1 MKFCSKCEN
10 EEDHGAVCQRIRDVE
25 YEIQQLLDKVDPDTD
40 IEQFAKFIRRNMDQV
55 YCIWHLAEKYFSPSL
70 YKLLFRY
77 AINMKILKP
86 ETQEKIV
93 LYNNQILGSKSLI
106 YSISVSLIYLDRLQ
120 DACQTILYCL
130 ENYEN

>member
-1 MKFCSKCEN
+1 MAASSKNGFCHRCKIALPSENIRCSGCGYVRFCSKCEN

-70 YKLLFRY
+70 YKLFFRY

-86 ETQEKIV
+86 ETQEYGMIFNMRNV
-93 LYNNQILGSKSLI
+93 GSK
-106 YSISVSLIYLDRLQ
+106 V
-120 DACQTILYCL
+120 
-130 ENYEN
+130 